1 MLETVQSRK
10 QENESAEVS
19 RKIPSRTLVARPVY
33 IDEENK
39 NLMTRKKKTEDD
51 KMQTSCSSAES
62 KKTEKVLRDMLNEE
76 RKQGSDYSLIR
87 YG

>member
-1 MLETVQSRK
+1 MQSRK

-19 RKIPSRTLVARPVY
+19 RKIPSRTLVGRPVY

-39 NLMTRKKKTEDD
+39 NLMTRKKQKTEDD
-51 KMQTSCSSAES
+51 KMQTSCSSTES